1 MFGTQSFLFIKLYNE
16 LEGVEWVLEGQR
28 VEKRGVV
35 IGILAAVSYVLTKYA
50 PKSESRSLLTVM
62 D

>member
-1 MFGTQSFLFIKLYNE
+1 MGI
-16 LEGVEWVLEGQR
+16 GGAA
-28 VEKRGVV
+28 GGGGGGV